1 MEAMLN
7 STYDW
12 NGVRPP
18 YILATENDSLN
29 AIGMLFGHQL
39 TGKAQI
45 FADVRTYWS
54 QDSVERVT
62 GWRPESGFIH
72 LINSGSAALDGTG
85 EHQDAQGNP
94 TLKPAW
100 DVTEEE
106 AKRCLENTRWCPA
119 VHEYFRGAVYLLN
132 S

>member
-1 MEAMLN
+1 M
-7 STYDW
+7 TG

-54 QDSVERVT
+54 QDLVER
-62 GWRPESGFIH
+62 
-72 LINSGSAALDGTG
+72 ALDG
-85 EHQDAQGNP
+85 D
-94 TLKPAW
+94 LKV
-100 DVTEEE
+100 DS
-106 AKRCLENTRWCPA
+106 
-119 VHEYFRGAVYLLN
+119 FI
-132 S
+132 